1 MLNKLQIQGRK
12 IGNLSFHH
20 NMLRPVMDSAKIN
33 NIFRISKPNLPQ
45 AHKNLNERW
54 NGGILSHDVT
64 IQRTRR
70 CSRRL
75 EKGEDCVVGR
85 VAVLLGCLDD

>member
-54 NGGILSHDVT
+54 NGGILSHDPELVK
-64 IQRTRR
+64 INVKLG
-70 CSRRL
+70 RL
-75 EKGEDCVVGR
+75 SFYF
-85 VAVLLGCLDD
+85 

>member
-45 AHKNLNERW
+45 AHINLNERW
-54 NGGILSHDVT
+54 NGGILSHDPELVKNKCET
-64 IQRTRR
+64 WAALFLFLNKHFTNITLY
-70 CSRRL
+70 S
-75 EKGEDCVVGR
+75 GN
-85 VAVLLGCLDD
+85 